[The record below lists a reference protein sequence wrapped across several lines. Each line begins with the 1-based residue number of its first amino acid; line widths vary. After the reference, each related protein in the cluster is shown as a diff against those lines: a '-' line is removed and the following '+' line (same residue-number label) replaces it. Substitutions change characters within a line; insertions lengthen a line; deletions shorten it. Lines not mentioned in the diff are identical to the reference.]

1 MLQFHITKDA
11 RLRMNPL
18 GGSEFKRV
26 FVITGTPGV
35 GKSAVSKVL
44 AVKLRALHLD
54 VASLVRGEGITSGY
68 DERRQTLIADTS
80 KLAKRVQQVISE
92 TSKTVIVDGHFATDI
107 VPGKQVTR
115 VFVLRCHPEQLR
127 RRMEER
133 GFQGSKI
140 KENLAAEILDV
151 CLADAVTSVGKKKVC
166 EVDTTHQ
173 TVDTTVN
180 HVLSILNGKRQC
192 AIGIVDWLGSLE
204 AEGTLEQYLQEF

>member
-1 MLQFHITKDA
+1 M
-11 RLRMNPL
+11 
-18 GGSEFKRV
+18 SE
-26 FVITGTPGV
+26 
-35 GKSAVSKVL
+35 VL

-68 DERRQTLIADTS
+68 DERRQTLIADTT
-80 KLAKRVQQVISE
+80 KLAKRVQKIISE

-151 CLADAVTSVGKKKVC
+151 CLADAVANVGNKKVC
-166 EVDTTHQ
+166 EVNTTHQ
-173 TVDTTVN
+173 TVDTAVN
-180 HVLSILNGKRQC
+180 HVFSILSGKRQC
-192 AIGIVDWLGSLE
+192 AFGIVDWLGRLE
-204 AEGTLEQYLQEF
+204 SEGSLEQYLHEF